1 MNEIK
6 RLLEINDLAVQF
18 YSGEKTVYA
27 VDGVSLQINKG
38 EVLGIVG
45 ESGSGKSVT
54 AMSTMRII
62 PSAKI
67 TSGEILFNG
76 ENLLDKTEQEM
87 TTIRGNKISMIFQ
100 EPMTSLNP
108 VYNIGSQI
116 MEAVRLHQQKTK
128 KEAAALAVKLLKE
141 VGIPLPEKRMREYPH
156 QMSGGML
163 QRVMIAMALSCN
175 PELLIADEPT
185 TALDVTIQAQIL
197 DLLKKIKDER
207 QMAIMIITH
216 DFGVISEMAKH
227 VVVMYMGRIVEEAP
241 TESILEK
248 PLHPYTEGLLRSI
261 PKIGNRNR
269 LYMIPSRNAM
279 GKGRKGCRFYP
290 RCEYAFKKCEE
301 EEPFLALCKD
311 GRKVRCWLRIND
323 SQKGVLGQN
332 E

>member
-1 MNEIK
+1 M
-6 RLLEINDLAVQF
+6 L
-18 YSGEKTVYA
+18 
-27 VDGVSLQINKG
+27 GV
-38 EVLGIVG
+38 VG

-54 AMSTMRII
+54 AMSTLRII
-62 PSAKI
+62 PSARI

-76 ENLLDKTEQEM
+76 ENLLGKSEQEM

-116 MEAVRLHQQKTK
+116 VEAIRLHQQKTK
-128 KEAAALAVKLLKE
+128 KEATALAIKLLKE
-141 VGIPLPEKRMREYPH
+141 VGIPLPEKRMKEYPH

-207 QMAIMIITH
+207 QMAIMIISH
-216 DFGVISEMAKH
+216 DFGVISEMAKY
-227 VVVMYMGRIVEEAP
+227 VAVMYMGKVVEEAP
-241 TESILEK
+241 VESILER

-261 PKIGNRNR
+261 PKIGDRSR
-269 LYMIPSRNAM
+269 LYMIPSSSTL
-279 GKGRKGCRFYP
+279 GKVRKGCRFYP
-290 RCEYAFKKCEE
+290 RCEYAFEKCKE
-301 EEPFLALCKD
+301 EEPPLTICND
-311 GRKVRCWLRIND
+311 GRKVRCWLRING
-323 SQKGVLGQN
+323 SEGSVRT
-332 E
+332 